1 MKLFDEHVTELT
13 GFSPKKEPW
22 KYLGLWCSAML
33 FMLFVFT
40 EYFRGKNMG
49 LFVLETW
56 MAALFFGIPFFYA
69 GYAAANCI
77 ILIMTTKKQ

>member
-22 KYLGLWCSAML
+22 KYLGLWCCAML
-33 FMLFVFT
+33 FMLFMFT

-49 LFVLETW
+49 LFVPETW
-56 MAALFFGIPFFYA
+56 MAILFFALPFFCA
-69 GYAAANCI
+69 GYAATKCVI
-77 ILIMTTKKQ
+77 SIMTKK